1 MSSFSPL
8 NRPFTS
14 CAFALLISEKLI
26 IRSNELVAYIS
37 GMPPA
42 PEIIRGMDE
51 ISDTVSSLS
60 IVSALLL
67 LLLFVS
73 HVMLCHK

>member
-1 MSSFSPL
+1 MSSFVSIEPSVYMC
-8 NRPFTS
+8 F
-14 CAFALLISEKLI
+14 CLLISEKLI

-67 LLLFVS
+67 LLLVS
-73 HVMLCHK
+73 QIRS